1 MDNKETA
8 IQELTKLLHELM
20 TADTVG
26 LEFKDAGEITI
37 NGYKSQGYSKA
48 GTFEGVKDV
57 HLKNQNHIAPL
68 QTDTVQNL
76 IESIVL
82 ILHEEDQPEPTKLK
96 KAIQTISSLGG
107 FANLAA
113 KILEILTKYGVL

>member
-1 MDNKETA
+1 MDNKEAA
-8 IQELTKLLHELM
+8 IQEITKLLHELM
-20 TADTVG
+20 IADTVG

-76 IESIVL
+76 IARAQIDESHSKHFVFRRSCEL
-82 ILHEEDQPEPTKLK
+82 
-96 KAIQTISSLGG
+96 SSKNLGDS
-107 FANLAA
+107 N
-113 KILEILTKYGVL
+113 